1 MKRDILYCDNDGLQS
16 FDAQELVVTYSMVV
30 NKVVEQTPVMVKIM
44 DSDYM
49 QTNVVLPF
57 TLEILPNLNENP
69 TEVKVPEIE
78 FLTEDK
84 SEFFIKSDKSSYVH
98 GNKVT
103 ITGQI
108 PIQEFDPKQGQNIK
122 FSITSPENQSIV
134 TGEFAPQLD
143 GSFIYETF
151 AMDQIWKTDG
161 DFNFNFNFGSIDSN
175 LVILY
180 DNKEFK
186 NSNLESGTEVK
197 VVESFVTPLVV
208 APVVKES
215 NSTPLGIAL
224 FVDQSKNPQH
234 YIDRYNNESKYKQW
248 FDKNYPQYISIYQAV
263 GLEEPVKENIVEIKT
278 EKPEEKLPKLTIAA
292 FVDQSKNPQHYIDR
306 YNNESKYKQWFDKN
320 YPQYISIYQAVG
332 LEEPVKEN
340 IVEIKTGKYISR
352 R

>member
-1 MKRDILYCDNDGLQS
+1 
-16 FDAQELVVTYSMVV
+16 MVV

-143 GSFIYETF
+143 GSFMYETF

-161 DFNFNFNFGSIDSN
+161 EFNFNFNFNFGSIDSN

-197 VVESFVTPLVV
+197 VVESFVTPPVV

-215 NSTPLGIAL
+215 NSTPLG
-224 FVDQSKNPQH
+224 
-234 YIDRYNNESKYKQW
+234 
-248 FDKNYPQYISIYQAV
+248 
-263 GLEEPVKENIVEIKT
+263 
-278 EKPEEKLPKLTIAA
+278 IAA